1 MTYQLLPA
9 QIDKATACKLAAS
22 YCPKGR
28 LLADAHLSHFPLLGL
43 SFRLH
48 GQIGAARSLD
58 GNNFG
63 LVVDLVSGTPLLA
76 PTVMLAVTHVSE
88 VPAGIIAIADLNF
101 RIDREAAIQAAR
113 QTLGA
118 KLMSKLRLGSQFSLE
133 LTEEIWPLWKPN
145 WIISTTDNSLR
156 FLIDGLNGNVVSQQQ

>member
-1 MTYQLLPA
+1 MLALPEPRPVEA
-9 QIDKATACKLAAS
+9 FHHQAN
-22 YCPKGR
+22 
-28 LLADAHLSHFPLLGL
+28 
-43 SFRLH
+43 LH
-48 GQIGAARSLD
+48 P
-58 GNNFG
+58 
-63 LVVDLVSGTPLLA
+63 TPLLA
-76 PTVMLAVTHVSE
+76 PTVMLAVTDASE

-156 FLIDGLNGNVVSQQQ
+156 FLIDGLNGNVVSQQR